1 MIMRL
6 VGIFGQLRTTDC
18 CRHPEGEDELSRIL
32 KKRRRHINFLSR
44 QILRTGLFFTRRLM
58 LVVVRRYPRR
68 AVEQLDQR
76 LR

>member
-32 KKRRRHINFLSR
+32 KKRHINFLSR